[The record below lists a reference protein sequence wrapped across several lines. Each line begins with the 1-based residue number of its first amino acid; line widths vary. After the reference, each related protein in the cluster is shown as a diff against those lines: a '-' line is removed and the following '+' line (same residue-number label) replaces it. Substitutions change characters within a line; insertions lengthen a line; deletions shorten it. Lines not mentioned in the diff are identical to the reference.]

1 MWMYHGIEDNSMP
14 EKKMISLMQENR
26 HLTSFGYPS
35 VTFMFKFIILWYTTD
50 NSMNN
55 IIAS

>member
-1 MWMYHGIEDNSMP
+1 MYHGIEDNSMP
-14 EKKMISLMQENR
+14 ERKMISLMQENH
-26 HLTSFGYPS
+26 HLTIFGYPS